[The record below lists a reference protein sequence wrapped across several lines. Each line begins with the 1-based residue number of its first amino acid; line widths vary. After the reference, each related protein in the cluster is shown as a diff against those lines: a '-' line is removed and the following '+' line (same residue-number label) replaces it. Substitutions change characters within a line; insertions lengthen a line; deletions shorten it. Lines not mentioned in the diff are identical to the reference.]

1 MSAAPK
7 FTKGETVKVYMGFTT
22 TGVYAGKEGDKH
34 MIDIDDDQCGAGRFG
49 FPKWDDVR
57 QMFTV

>member
-7 FTKGETVKVYMGFTT
+7 FTKGQTVTVYMGFTT
-22 TGVYAGKEGDKH
+22 IGIYAGKEGDKH

-49 FPKWDDVR
+49 FTKWDDAGKK
-57 QMFTV
+57 FTV